1 VKKLPAELQNK
12 AFNKLM
18 QIDVATSIE
27 FLRIPPSNHLEKL
40 TSRLRDFWSI
50 RVNNRWRIIFRF
62 TGGNATDVE
71 FIDYH

>member
-1 VKKLPAELQNK
+1 
-12 AFNKLM
+12 M